1 MKELYL
7 FKVYPLILSRIM
19 KIYYGKAVYD
29 QKEINAALN
38 VLKRKSLTLIDG
50 PSVKELEKKISKLFG
65 KKFGLMVNSGSSA
78 NLLALASFKFKK
90 GSEIITPT
98 LTFSTT
104 IAPIYQLGLIP
115 HFIDVER
122 SSFVSRIDQI
132 EKCINKKT
140 VAIMI
145 PNLLG
150 NVPNWIAIHK
160 IAKKHKIKVIE
171 DSADTIGYTFNNK
184 NFGKYSDITTN
195 SMYASHIITGAGFGG
210 IACFNDKKL
219 YDQAKLLR
227 GWGRSSAIFN
237 ESEGI
242 NLRFN
247 KKVDGIPYDGKYIF
261 SEMGYNFLPS
271 EISAAFALEQ
281 LKKLKANIN
290 LRVHNFNKIY
300 SYFDKYKN
308 LFILPTEFKGLKTGW
323 LAFPLIIKT
332 ESKILRKNLQIF
344 LEKNGIQTRTNFTGN
359 ILRQPIMKSQFYKKC
374 KNSTINSD
382 NVMRNG
388 ILIGCHHGL
397 TKKDINY
404 MLSKFDKFFAKYKL
418 QSLI

>member
-1 MKELYL
+1 
-7 FKVYPLILSRIM
+7 M

-29 QKEINAALN
+29 KKEINAAIK
-38 VLKRKSLTLIDG
+38 VLKNKSLTLIDG
-50 PSVKELEKKISKLFG
+50 PSVKELELKLSKLFG

-78 NLLALASFKFKK
+78 NLLALSSFKFKK

-104 IAPIYQLGLIP
+104 IAPIYQLGLVP
-115 HFIDVER
+115 HFIDVDE
-122 SSFVSRIDQI
+122 STFVSKIEQI

-150 NVPNWIAIHK
+150 NVPHWPSIFK
-160 IAKKHKIKVIE
+160 IAKKHKLKIIE
-171 DSADTIGYTFNNK
+171 DSADTVGYTYNNK
-184 NFGKYSDITTN
+184 NFGKYSDVTTN

-210 IACFNDKKL
+210 MVCFNDKKL

-227 GWGRSSAIFN
+227 GWGRSSATFN
-237 ESEGI
+237 ESEDI
-242 NLRFN
+242 SLRFN

-281 LKKLKANIN
+281 LKKLKHNIN
-290 LRVHNFNKIY
+290 TRVKNFNTIFNHFK
-300 SYFDKYKN
+300 KYED
-308 LFILPTEFKGLKTGW
+308 FFVLPNEFKGLKTGW
-323 LAFPLIIKT
+323 LAFPLIIK
-332 ESKILRKNLQIF
+332 SQKKILRKNLQIF
-344 LEKNGIQTRTNFTGN
+344 LEKNGIQTRTIFTGN

-374 KNSTINSD
+374 KDASINSD
-382 NVMRNG
+382 NVMKNG

-397 TKKDINY
+397 NNKDIRY
-404 MLSKFDKFFAKYKL
+404 MLSKFDQFLIKYKFQTL
-418 QSLI
+418 K